1 MPEIYVEFTDEDKD
15 GTLAARNVQGEGKR
29 SFIFFL
35 CVLLIH
41 CNLQICRRFVSS
53 SLTKTNKQ
61 V

>member
-1 MPEIYVEFTDEDKD
+1 MPELYVEFTDEDED
-15 GTLAARNVQGEGKR
+15 GSLAAQNVQDEGKR
-29 SFIFFL
+29 SFILIL

-41 CNLQICRRFVSS
+41 CYLQICWNFVSS